1 MARILDK
8 DTRLIDLDFGPITVS
23 YNRTAGSEFPDGSLG
38 NVVTGG
44 GQGFDS
50 ILRFET
56 SGQFAGSIIQFQRLD
71 LDYMTMNNEVVQ
83 PVEVSVQRSSAVP
96 YGNHQNGNNYSM
108 LKEYIFVL
116 SRPLNNEDILNAT
129 NPYTVWDEIGLQRG
143 NTSFGG
149 GYGVKFEQN
158 IYAECRQYVFSSI
171 NGALLSNGEL
181 VSDPPQTDLASIFD
195 QPTLQNVTTWGSL
208 SAITGPN
215 LYAYRIVVSTAQS
228 FPASGLVFTNVT
240 YGGFTTLR
248 WSPVSVAFLCKDPD
262 YTEGEYLSR
271 LANAM
276 NNTAEGEVVYD

>member
-8 DTRLIDLDFGPITVS
+8 DTRLIDLDFGPITVN
-23 YNRTAGSEFPDGSLG
+23 YNRLAGQEFPDGSLG
-38 NVVTGG
+38 NVVTFG

-50 ILRFET
+50 MLRFET
-56 SGQFAGSIIQFQRLD
+56 AGEFAGSYIQFQRID

-83 PVEVSVQRSSAVP
+83 PVEVSVQRSAAVP
-96 YGNHQNGNNYSM
+96 YGNHQNGNNFSM
-108 LKEYIFVL
+108 IKEYIFVFT
-116 SRPLNNEDILNAT
+116 RPLNNEAIVASS
-129 NPYTVWDEIGLQRG
+129 NPYLVWDEVGLQRG

-149 GYGVKFEQN
+149 GYGIKFEQN
-158 IYAECRQYVFSSI
+158 VYAECRQYVFSSV

-181 VSDPPQTDLASIFD
+181 VSDPPQPDLASWFS

-215 LYAYRIVVSTAQS
+215 LYAYRIVVSECQS
-228 FPASGLVFTNVT
+228 FPANGTIFTNVA
-240 YGGFTTLR
+240 YGGSSTLR
-248 WSPVSVAFLCKDPD
+248 WSPVSVAFLCKDPK